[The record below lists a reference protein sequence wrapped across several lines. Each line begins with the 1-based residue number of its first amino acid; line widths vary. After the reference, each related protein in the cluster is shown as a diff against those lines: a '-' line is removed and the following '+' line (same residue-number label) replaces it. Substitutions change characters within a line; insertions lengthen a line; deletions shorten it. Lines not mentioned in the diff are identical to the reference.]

1 MPRNRKPRQR
11 GGTLRKRPPPPG
23 PAKCSPLAATRRAGA
38 SCLPANVLSKIKQRN
53 QSTHGYRGGQMC
65 AQNDGRCIVQ
75 NSALSEREKKHL
87 LQTWFRPPQP
97 AEWKQK
103 PDTWLTSEDIHAVMK
118 QFEAAHPCFKFI
130 GVVPIDFSAP
140 DPYTQGQKKCMN
152 PEFCTVDL
160 AEERAKG
167 REILGA
173 VFNLDPHYEGG
184 SHWVAL
190 AVDLKRNKAYY
201 FDSYGMKPPEQVA
214 RYMRYL
220 TTMEPNLV
228 LESNGRRFQYSDTE
242 CGVYSMYFLYC
253 MMQGESFKAFCR
265 NPIRDE
271 WMYNFR
277 NVFFDPEASA

>member
-1 MPRNRKPRQR
+1 
-11 GGTLRKRPPPPG
+11 
-23 PAKCSPLAATRRAGA
+23 
-38 SCLPANVLSKIKQRN
+38 
-53 QSTHGYRGGQMC
+53 
-65 AQNDGRCIVQ
+65 
-75 NSALSEREKKHL
+75 
-87 LQTWFRPPQP
+87 
-97 AEWKQK
+97 
-103 PDTWLTSEDIHAVMK
+103 MK
-118 QFEAAHPCFKFI
+118 QFEAANPCFKFI

-140 DPYTQGQKKCMN
+140 DPYAQGQKKCMN

-173 VFNLDPHYEGG
+173 VFNLDPHYQGG

-190 AVDLKRNKAYY
+190 AIDLKRNKAYY
-201 FDSYGMKPPEQVA
+201 FDSYGMKPPAQVA

-253 MMQGESFKAFCR
+253 MMSGESFKSFCKH
-265 NPIRDE
+265 PIRDE
-271 WMYNFR
+271 WMLKFR
-277 NVFFDPEASA
+277 NVFFDPDA